1 MGYRADLAV
10 IAMLRSNL
18 RLSTLVLALSTAAL
32 AACGDDAPSGD
43 EVGAES
49 ESGTDTSGASE
60 GMDDVGSESSSTDTS
75 TDSGTD
81 TGEDTSTDTG
91 TDSGTETGTTG
102 DEELPLPCLDEQ
114 FASGMS
120 PGPKYGHLDI
130 EIGSHCKGTNNQDI
144 TDIERVVF
152 LGDSVT
158 VGTPP
163 SLPEDGYRAQLAD
176 ELAMHFDLV
185 APGLLWKTPDPINGV
200 ALVEESGDF
209 ASCSEW
215 GARTDDLLM
224 GGMQIENCFSG
235 DDFDKRTLV
244 IMTMGGND
252 ISSIAQDALDGVAED
267 QIWLN
272 VEQFVAY
279 QRDAMHWFLD
289 DPAKFPNGVFIV
301 YANIYEFTDG
311 TSDLLSCPA
320 ASLAGFDMNPP
331 DPTLLIEAMTYA
343 NSEYASIVEDLQI
356 DMTFLFETFCGRGFH
371 ADDPASPCYRG
382 PDQPTWFDLT
392 CIHPTPDGHDAI
404 TDIFLSTIV
413 E

>member
-1 MGYRADLAV
+1 MGYRVDLAV
-10 IAMLRSNL
+10 IAMTRSFL
-18 RLSTLVLALSTAAL
+18 RLSCVVLPLLL
-32 AACGDDAPSGD
+32 AACGDDGSAGTD
-43 EVGAES
+43 EVSTETAGDT
-49 ESGTDTSGASE
+49 TDTTGTE
-60 GMDDVGSESSSTDTS
+60 GMDDIGDESSSTDTTGDTTGDTTDTTEGTDTTDGT
-75 TDSGTD
+75 TDSG
-81 TGEDTSTDTG
+81 G
-91 TDSGTETGTTG
+91 
-102 DEELPLPCLDEQ
+102 EELPLACLDEQ

-163 SLPEDGYRAQLAD
+163 SLPEDSYRAKLAD

-185 APGLLWKTPDPINGV
+185 APGLLWQTPDPINGV
-200 ALVEESGDF
+200 ALVKESGDF

-224 GGMQIENCFSG
+224 GGMQIENCFAG

-244 IMTMGGND
+244 VMTMGGND

-289 DPAKFPNGVFIV
+289 DPNKFPNGVFIV

-331 DPTLLIEAMTYA
+331 DPTLLIDAMTYA
-343 NSEYASIVEDLQI
+343 NEEFVGIVEELQI

-392 CIHPTPDGHDAI
+392 CIHPTPEGHDAI
-404 TDIFLSTIV
+404 ADIFLSTIV